1 MNRRHTFT
9 LSVIAV
15 LGLTLLPGSA
25 ISQQTMQMAQSNTNR
40 FQKGPPPIKPNALVD
55 AKANHGPPPIKP
67 NARVNTKAAVG
78 PDVSVG
84 RKAGRSQ
91 QEYFVAPRPRQQ

>member
-40 FQKGPPPIKPNALVD
+40 FVKGGPPVKPNALVD
-55 AKANHGPPPIKP
+55 
-67 NARVNTKAAVG
+67 TKARKSTVV
-78 PDVSVG
+78 PRDHSRSVKDAI
-84 RKAGRSQ
+84 RKSLDQKSGM
-91 QEYFVAPRPRQQ
+91 QEHIKTLN